1 MFFLCLIWRGK
12 KCLFRAFRGRWM
24 AAPLPFVDKR
34 GRVVFPPGYDAR
46 GAWQMA
52 LRSPSVS
59 RGRPQARLLRHPHML
74 HIWVRSLVA
83 IRELAHLRSC

>member
-1 MFFLCLIWRGK
+1 M
-12 KCLFRAFRGRWM
+12 
-24 AAPLPFVDKR
+24 PFVDKR

-83 IRELAHLRSC
+83 VLELAHLRSC